1 MFFKK
6 KEKEENLNEDLKR
19 LQELT
24 VRLEELYEQ
33 KDNISAPPAYEDYDG
48 TPVAR
53 RSWDGTAISIA
64 NCDVLGWYISQAAKK
79 AIDPFEFIRFIGN
92 YLPTRRVDYLKDLGE
107 YLIMISDLM
116 DAQGK
121 LSTEISKTEKEIK
134 DLKIKLHIC

>member
-6 KEKEENLNEDLKR
+6 KEKENLNEDLKK

-24 VRLEELYEQ
+24 AKLEELYEQ
-33 KDNISAPPAYEDYDG
+33 KDNIAAPPAYEDYNG

-64 NCDVLGWYISQAAKK
+64 NCDDLGWYISQAAKK
-79 AIDPFEFIRFIGN
+79 AIEPFEFIRFIGN

-107 YLIMISDLM
+107 YLVMISDLM

-121 LSTEISKTEKEIK
+121 LSTEISKTEAEIKEIK
-134 DLKIKLHIC
+134 EKLHVI